1 MRNDQLLPAGRRPVV
16 TFRLPVV
23 SYLVSTPIWLYRLGR
38 AANWACG
45 SVANADVP
53 LAYEFACAFAF
64 RGHICTSSAYEIGIA
79 RIELMLAESAD
90 KRVGAGNRKGSAPRL
105 LFLRDSF
112 FILLASIR
120 EQRAG
125 PGIGLGVARNTSS
138 LYLRQLSSF
147 AYLIACCRFLIVISL
162 RQSSQPDNGSEVALR
177 DVTDVT
183 ANAVQPS
190 GRALVCR
197 MERNPTSAAE
207 MPFMLNEQPT
217 WFKIRNRR
225 YS

>member
-38 AANWACG
+38 AANWARG

-64 RGHICTSSAYEIGIA
+64 RGHICTSSTYEIGIA
-79 RIELMLAESAD
+79 RVELMLAESGMAD
-90 KRVGAGNRKGSAPRL
+90 KRVGAGNRKGSAPGL

-112 FILLASIR
+112 LILLASIR

-125 PGIGLGVARNTSS
+125 PGIGWGAARNTSP
-138 LYLRQLSSF
+138 YLRKLSSF
-147 AYLIACCRFLIVISL
+147 ACLIACCPFPSRG
-162 RQSSQPDNGSEVALR
+162 QSA
-177 DVTDVT
+177 TKFT
-183 ANAVQPS
+183 AGQW
-190 GRALVCR
+190 L
-197 MERNPTSAAE
+197 
-207 MPFMLNEQPT
+207 
-217 WFKIRNRR
+217 
-225 YS
+225 

>member
-1 MRNDQLLPAGRRPVV
+1 MRNDQLLPAGRCPVV

-79 RIELMLAESAD
+79 RIELMLAESAG
-90 KRVGAGNRKGSAPRL
+90 KRVAAGNRKGSAPRL
-105 LFLRDSF
+105 LFLRNSF
-112 FILLASIR
+112 LILLASIR

-125 PGIGLGVARNTSS
+125 PGIGLGAARNTS

-207 MPFMLNEQPT
+207 MPFMLNEQST